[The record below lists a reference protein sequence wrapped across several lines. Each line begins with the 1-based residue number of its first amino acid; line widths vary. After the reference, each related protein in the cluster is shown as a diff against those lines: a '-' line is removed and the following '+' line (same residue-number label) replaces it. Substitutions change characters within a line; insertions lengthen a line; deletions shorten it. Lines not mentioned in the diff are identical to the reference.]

1 VVSQLAKFSCLED
14 LELENAEFTSL
25 PKDLSSLKALTS
37 VNILGHH
44 FVNLEQAVIAL
55 KTLPKLKKLWITV
68 KAQEDEEFLV
78 KSLPDL
84 ELLNDK
90 CLVVKEVKKDE
101 LIIEKAEKSPR
112 RTLDEQDLR
121 DFDEIL
127 RLMKNAVKLNDVNIE
142 DEYRKRIS
150 VVTTVLSDSLNSNEN
165 SPVSK
170 SAMIFKARYGLADLF
185 ATLMQQTLPMEQ
197 QRIWSKIKS
206 VQDSVIENLLR
217 IIMTMRP
224 ETEKELEMWKA
235 RCKEAEKE
243 MTEAVNM
250 YQLLQNESVDV
261 LKNKE
266 DNVEV
271 LTKEKQELLEKI
283 TILENTNKKQLAVIV
298 KYSKGTPLQ
307 SSVMGNE
314 LNLTSTKDLKMA
326 TSFTVIYFTLIE
338 AQ

>member
-1 VVSQLAKFSCLED
+1 MLSQLAKFTCLDD
-14 LELENAEFTSL
+14 LELEDAEFTLL
-25 PKDLSSLKALTS
+25 PKNLSSLKALTS
-37 VNILGHH
+37 LNIQGHH
-44 FVNLEQAVIAL
+44 FASLEQTVKSL

-68 KAQEDEEFLV
+68 KGKKDEEFLV
-78 KSLPDL
+78 ESLPGL

-90 CLVVKEVKKDE
+90 SLVVKEVKDDE
-101 LIIEKAEKSPR
+101 PIIEQTKNSPR

-127 RLMKNAVKLNDVNIE
+127 RLMKNTIKLSDVNIE

-185 ATLMQQTLPMEQ
+185 ATLMQQVLPMDQ
-197 QRIWSKIKS
+197 QSIWSKIKAI
-206 VQDSVIENLLR
+206 QDNAIENLLR

-243 MTEAVNM
+243 MTEAMNM
-250 YQLLQNESVDV
+250 YQLLQSETEDA

-266 DNVEV
+266 DNVEMLV
-271 LTKEKQELLEKI
+271 KERQELLDKI
-283 TILENTNKKQLAVIV
+283 TVLENTNKKQLAAIV
-298 KYSKGTPLQ
+298 KYSKGTPIH
-307 SSVMGNE
+307 SSVMGIE
-314 LNLTSTKDLKMA
+314 LDLSPTKDIKVA
-326 TSFTVIYFTLIE
+326 TSITVHLF
-338 AQ
+338 